1 MNQLRC
7 EVCGKIFPMNGMLKA
22 SDRYYCEDCIEAA
35 FQDPDHPLEGEVERQ
50 VDPTLCAR
58 CGFDNGST
66 SLDVIAGLPV
76 CRQCEDFFRNRP
88 FPRWIK
94 LSFAALIILV
104 VFSISWNL
112 RFIQAYREMKTSY
125 KFLNTGDI

>member
-35 FQDPDHPLEGEVERQ
+35 FQDPDNPLEGEVERQ
-50 VDPTLCAR
+50 VDPT
-58 CGFDNGST
+58 
-66 SLDVIAGLPV
+66 LDVIAGLPV